1 MRRLVVGNWKM
12 NGLSAPAAELA
23 RAVAAGVAAG
33 DGLPD
38 LVLCP
43 PFTQIAAVAAILAG
57 TGIAVGGQ
65 DCHPEPAGPHT
76 GDISAPMLRDVG
88 ARYVILGHSERRAAH
103 AENDGLVRMK
113 AVAAARAGL
122 IPIVCVGETEAERDE
137 GRAESVVASQ
147 VAGSLPE
154 DFAGILAYE
163 PVWAIG
169 SGRTPEPGEIAG
181 MHALIRARL
190 MHAFGAGGKE
200 MPILY
205 GGSVKRANAAAIM
218 GISEVGGGLI
228 GGASLAAGEFLAI
241 AAAARSFPGT

>member
-23 RAVAAGVAAG
+23 RAVAAGAG
-33 DGLPD
+33 DGPPD

-57 TGIAVGGQ
+57 STVAVGGQ

-113 AVAAARAGL
+113 AIAAARAGL

-137 GRAESVVASQ
+137 GRAEPVVASQ

-169 SGRTPEPGEIAG
+169 SGRTPKAGEIAG

-190 MHAFGAGGKE
+190 VQAFGAGGKE

-205 GGSVKRANAAAIM
+205 GGSVKGANAASIM
-218 GISEVGGGLI
+218 EIPEVGGGLI
-228 GGASLAAGEFLAI
+228 GGASLVAAEFLAI

>member
-122 IPIVCVGETEAERDE
+122 IPIVCVGETE
-137 GRAESVVASQ
+137 
-147 VAGSLPE
+147 
-154 DFAGILAYE
+154 
-163 PVWAIG
+163 
-169 SGRTPEPGEIAG
+169 
-181 MHALIRARL
+181 
-190 MHAFGAGGKE
+190 
-200 MPILY
+200 
-205 GGSVKRANAAAIM
+205 
-218 GISEVGGGLI
+218 
-228 GGASLAAGEFLAI
+228 
-241 AAAARSFPGT
+241 